1 MKKIGVNTEIE
12 EEWEE
17 MKGKYLGLGGSDG
30 LLGLITSAKE
40 RPRVDIS
47 RNRIYNTYIKVKFKE
62 INERKKG
69 KGPEDSF
76 AVPGGVS
83 PIAAAE
89 GKVLVRL
96 IGPTISNK
104 KYDILI

>member
-1 MKKIGVNTEIE
+1 LKKIGVNTEIE

-47 RNRIYNTYIKVKFKE
+47 RNRI
-62 INERKKG
+62 
-69 KGPEDSF
+69 
-76 AVPGGVS
+76 
-83 PIAAAE
+83 
-89 GKVLVRL
+89 
-96 IGPTISNK
+96 
-104 KYDILI
+104 